1 MEALIYVDY
10 NMPVNGLGTDFS
22 EFERP
27 LSFAAVYTNRFR
39 NINGGAERRP
49 GMSADY
55 GKVQGSP
62 NLTRLHEYVDGQG
75 SETLMAS
82 DDSGNIW
89 TYNTS
94 ATTWN
99 AALTGKASV
108 RLISAMAKDKLLFV
122 NGVDRNFYTDDAG
135 VTFHE
140 LKAYI
145 TKGVTAGGTT
155 TTNLVD
161 GNISN
166 WISQTLV
173 SNNDIIYNVTR
184 NGYGIVS
191 TVASAS
197 LTQTAIGTAATG
209 AGLTTSDQSSGDQ
222 YELIDYVNLPIVPQL
237 TGTPT
242 NVGTASTGTTTSII
256 AVSGVNFG
264 LTEMRT
270 GDIVYNTTRAA
281 ISIIGSVSAVA
292 NLQQPITGQI
302 SGDALAFFKSAM
314 PIASWVHVHYGRVY
328 YVDSRTRTRC
338 VISAPDNPE
347 DLTTYQ
353 QTLDSTSF
361 SFGTQQPTGDAL
373 LTLGTFQSYFVA
385 AGEKNVYI
393 YSGNTPI
400 QDTSSTTINFV
411 PLATYPYGTV
421 SRFSLAQN
429 GGNLLYTTV
438 NGLQAIGI
446 GNISNTTVQSNAST
460 PIREQITSLI
470 KETDNISPDN
480 VQLTFYPSRAWLINK
495 VGDNCY
501 ILNSNPV
508 YDQSGQLLQNQA
520 WHLFTG
526 LWAQQNHYFVRRNG
540 DLISCGANGF
550 VYSMDSSAATD
561 NGAVITT
568 DLITAWLRLEEPQ
581 RTVRIKSGSYIKPVF
596 ESGPNIE
603 YTINVVAG
611 WDNYSSD
618 SVVVSS
624 GGTGQIGT
632 FLIGTTPIGQG
643 SFAQAEKYPLQWRGE
658 ECRIEFTTQS
668 SASPDIITGF
678 TLYGD
683 IGGVR

>member
-1 MEALIYVDY
+1 MIYVDY

-27 LSFAAVYTNRFR
+27 LSFAATYTNRFR

-49 GMSADY
+49 GMSTDY
-55 GKVQGSP
+55 GSITGNP
-62 NLTRLHEYVDGQG
+62 NLTRLHEFVSNQG
-75 SETLMAS
+75 TETLLSS
-82 DDSGNIW
+82 DDFGNIW
-89 TYNTS
+89 SFNTS
-94 ATTWN
+94 AGTWN
-99 AALTGKASV
+99 QAISGKANA
-108 RLISAMAKDKLLFV
+108 RLISAMAKDKLIFC
-122 NGVDRNFYTDDAG
+122 NGIDRNFYTADGGA
-135 VTFHE
+135 TFNE

-145 TKGVTAGGTT
+145 VKGVTAGGTNT
-155 TTNLVD
+155 TTLFD

-166 WISQTLV
+166 WIAQTLV

-197 LTQTAIGTAATG
+197 LTMTAVGTGATG
-209 AGLTTSDQSSGDQ
+209 AGLTTSNQTSGDQ
-222 YELIDYVNLPIVPQL
+222 YELIDYVNLGIIPQA

-242 NVGTASTGTTTSII
+242 NVGTAGPGTTTSVI
-256 AVSGVNFG
+256 AVSGLDFST
-264 LTEMRT
+264 TETRT
-270 GDIVYNTTRAA
+270 GDFVYNTTRAA
-281 ISIIGSVSAVA
+281 VGIIGSVSA
-292 NLQQPITGQI
+292 NINIQQPITGQI

-314 PIASWVHVHYGRVY
+314 PIASWIHVHYGRVY
-328 YVDSRTRTRC
+328 YVDSRERTRV
-338 VISAPDNPE
+338 VISAPDDPE
-347 DLTTYQ
+347 DLTTFQ

-373 LTLGTFQSYFVA
+373 LTLGTFQGYFVA
-385 AGEKNVYI
+385 AGEKNIYI

-400 QDTSSTTINFV
+400 QDTSQTVISFT

-421 SRFSLAQN
+421 SRFSVCQN

-460 PIREQITSLI
+460 PIRQQITDFI
-470 KETDNISPDN
+470 KQTAPDNI
-480 VQLTFYPSRAWLINK
+480 QLTFYPSRAWLINK

-540 DLISCGANGF
+540 TLISCGANGL

-561 NGAVITT
+561 NGVVITT
-568 DLITAWLRLEEPQ
+568 DLVSAWLRLEEPQ
-581 RTVRIKSGSYIKPVF
+581 RTVRVKSGSYIKPVF

-611 WDNYSSD
+611 YDNYSND
-618 SVVVSS
+618 SVIVSS
-624 GGTGQIGT
+624 GGTGQIGS
-632 FLIGTTPIGQG
+632 FLIGTTPIGEG
-643 SFAQAEKYPLQWRGE
+643 SFAQSIKYPLQWKGE

-668 SASPDIITGF
+668 SASPDVITGF

-683 IGGVR
+683 ISGVR

>member
-1 MEALIYVDY
+1 MIYVDY

-55 GKVQGSP
+55 GQISGSP
-62 NLTRLHEYVDGQG
+62 NLTRLHEFVSNQG
-75 SETLMAS
+75 TETLLSS
-82 DDSGNIW
+82 DDFGNIW
-89 TYNTS
+89 AFNTS
-94 ATTWN
+94 ASTWGSV
-99 AALTGKASV
+99 LTGKATV
-108 RLISAMAKDKLLFV
+108 RQISAMAKDKLIFC
-122 NGVDRNFYTDDAG
+122 NGIDRNYYTNDGG
-135 VTFHE
+135 VTFNE

-145 TKGVTAGGTT
+145 TRGTTAGGTT
-155 TTNLVD
+155 STNLVD

-166 WISQTLV
+166 WIAQTLV

-197 LTQTAIGTAATG
+197 LTTTTIGTGGTG
-209 AGLTTSDQSSGDQ
+209 SGLTTSNQTSGDQ
-222 YELIDYVNLPIVPQL
+222 YQLIDYVNLGIIPQAN
-237 TGTPT
+237 GQPT
-242 NVGTASTGTTTSII
+242 NVGTAGTGTTTTVI
-256 AVSGVNFG
+256 AVSGVNFAN
-264 LTEMRT
+264 TEIRT
-270 GDIVYNTTRAA
+270 GDFVYNTTRAA
-281 ISIIGSVSAVA
+281 VSLIGSVSANA
-292 NLQQPITGQI
+292 NIQNAITGQT

-314 PIASWVHVHYGRVY
+314 PIASWIHVHYGRVY
-328 YVDSRTRTRC
+328 YIDSRNRTRV
-338 VISAPDNPE
+338 VISAPDDPE
-347 DLTTYQ
+347 DVTTYQ
-353 QTLDSTSF
+353 QTLDATSF

-385 AGEKNVYI
+385 AGEKNIYI

-400 QDTSSTTINFV
+400 ADSSSTQISFT

-421 SRFSLAQN
+421 SRFSVCQN

-460 PIREQITSLI
+460 PIRQQISDLI
-470 KETDNISPDN
+470 KQTAADNI
-480 VQLTFYPSRAWLINK
+480 QLTFYASRAWLINK

-508 YDQSGQLLQNQA
+508 YDQSGQLVQNQA

-540 DLISCGANGF
+540 TLISCGAQGL

-568 DLITAWLRLEEPQ
+568 DLVTAWLRLEEPQ
-581 RTVRIKSGSYIKPVF
+581 RTVRIKSGQYIKAVF

-611 WDNYSSD
+611 WDNYSND
-618 SVVVSS
+618 SVIVSS

-632 FLIGTTPIGQG
+632 FIIGTTPIGQG
-643 SFAQAEKYPLQWRGE
+643 SFAQTEKYPLQWRGE

-668 SASPDIITGF
+668 SATPDIITGF

-683 IGGVR
+683 ISGVR